1 MTYTV
6 DVDLAA
12 HDDIAALPDSALVP
26 LAEAFTVLQL
36 VPLSGKPY
44 QKSKPDGA
52 MRTLPFGSSGVVI
65 YLVVEDLQRVDV
77 LAVTWI
83 GW

>member
-12 HDDIAALPDSALVP
+12 EGDIAALPDAALVA

-36 VPLSGKPY
+36 VPWSGRPY
-44 QKSKPDGA
+44 HRSKPDGA
-52 MRTLPFGSSGVVI
+52 MRTLPFGSRGVI
-65 YLVVEDLQRVDV
+65 TYPVVEDLRRVDV
-77 LAVTWI
+77 LVVTWI
-83 GW
+83 G